1 MIRRPPIS
9 TRTDTL
15 FPYTTLF
22 RSLGQ
27 GPDSPVALA
36 PQEVEL
42 ARKVREKTT
51 ALAEIEA
58 RIGFDRIGDGPE
70 ALDKFVLGEM
80 DMPNDI
86 DRRRWRRRGRVG
98 LGHSTL
104 LWVQEQGGERQ
115 SVV

>member
-1 MIRRPPIS
+1 MHAIGE
-9 TRTDTL
+9 L
-15 FPYTTLF
+15 EMAVA
-22 RSLGQ
+22 LGQ

-58 RIGFDRIGDGPE
+58 RIWFDRIGDGPE
-70 ALDKFVLGEM
+70 ALDKFVLGRM

-86 DRRRWRRRGRVG
+86 ERRRWRRRGRVG
-98 LGHSTL
+98 LGHSTH
-104 LWVQEQGGERQ
+104 LWLTETGDAAHGAETGRHGA
-115 SVV
+115 